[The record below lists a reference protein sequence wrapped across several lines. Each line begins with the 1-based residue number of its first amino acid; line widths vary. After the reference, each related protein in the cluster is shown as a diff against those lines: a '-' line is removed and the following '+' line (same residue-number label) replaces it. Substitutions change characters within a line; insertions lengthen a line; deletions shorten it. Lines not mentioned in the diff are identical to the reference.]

1 MAAVS
6 QIPMP
11 APLKTSSNLAVEWK
25 RFKGQWINYS
35 KAAKINR
42 EEKDC
47 QAAIFLA
54 CIGTDAYNIFTTME
68 FAEEGEKAD
77 PEKLIEAFEKHC
89 IGEVNEVYERYVFN
103 RRQQK
108 PGESFDTFVG
118 DLRRLVKS
126 CNCGR
131 VEDST
136 VRDRIVLG
144 IRDDATRKKL
154 LQTRKLDLARV
165 IDICRSAEVTTRHL
179 KTMTSPDEVH
189 ALRQQSRAPRTR
201 TKSRH
206 RRESSRLRNDSS
218 QSPSADMRDKSSRR
232 CRYCNQTHARSKQSC
247 PAYGQVCTKCS
258 KRNHFAVVCQSKS
271 NNTCEYLTE
280 ESLLSLDGVVDKRC
294 YSHVIVDGRRVK
306 FLLDCGST
314 VNLLPS
320 SILPSIGKRTSD
332 LRPPR
337 SSLRMFDRTEL
348 RTVGM
353 LTADLTHPRTKTV
366 ISVEFYVTEREE
378 PILGIDACRRL
389 DMLRI
394 VEENI
399 CEVVETSPSSRHTS
413 ARQPTADR
421 ITESDVFDRFGDL
434 FDGKLGLLE
443 GEVHL
448 EIDPNVAPVKMPL
461 RRIPVAMRDRV
472 EAELRKMVDDDVI
485 APVSRPTPWVSA
497 LLVVAK
503 QDGGIRICI
512 DPKPLNKALQMADLK
527 MVASADTIKKI
538 TIAAKEDDEYGC
550 LMRQIETGWPDT
562 VETLPTCLR
571 PYHTFADELS
581 VSCGLIFKGHR
592 FVVPLPVRPYF
603 LKRLHSAHIG
613 VNGCLR
619 RARET
624 VYWPGITTAIK
635 RIAEECAIC
644 ARYQQSNQKEPL
656 KSHPAPSRPFE
667 KVGVDIFTFENQDY
681 LMTVDYLS
689 GFFEVDRLPSKAVS
703 NNVYCL
709 RQHFSRHGLPL
720 EVVSDNSP
728 FASAEFRRFAE
739 RFDFIHTTSSPHYS
753 QSNGRV
759 ERAIQVIK
767 RLLRKCR
774 ETNEDPLLALLE
786 WRNCPSEQLS
796 PYSPNQIVFG
806 RRTRTLLPTADKLLD
821 TATSAAASTSLA
833 KAKMKQAEYYNRNAR
848 ERPSIPVGQT
858 VRVRFDDRPDWRKG
872 EIAKVLPHRS
882 YEVKF
887 EDGTV
892 RRRTSRH
899 VRFSDEK
906 PIIIDDEDSN
916 GAAPP
921 VAQPPVAQP
930 ATACDPGHNTNNNPT
945 AGTSERL
952 LPNMTRSGRIVR
964 RPSRYND

>member
-35 KAAKINR
+35 KAAKIIR
-42 EEKDC
+42 EEKNC

-103 RRQQK
+103 RRQQE

-118 DLRRLVKS
+118 DLQRLVKS
-126 CNCGR
+126 CGYGS

-154 LQTRKLDLARV
+154 LQTRKLDLARA
-165 IDICRSAEVTTRHL
+165 IDICRSAEVTTRQL

-206 RRESSRLRNDSS
+206 RREPSRLRNDSS

-280 ESLLSLDGVVDKRC
+280 KSLLSLDGVVDKRC

-413 ARQPTADR
+413 ARQPTAGQ
-421 ITESDVFDRFGDL
+421 ITGIDVFDRFGDL

-512 DPKPLNKALQMADLK
+512 DPKPLNKALQRSVYYMPTIDDVLPKLTNAKVFSTVDAKSAFWQLKLDDASSYLTTFETAYGRFRWLRMCYGISPAPEIFQARMHAALSGLNGIHCIADDILI
-527 MVASADTIKKI
+527 SGSGDTI
-538 TIAAKEDDEYGC
+538 DEAQ
-550 LMRQIETGWPDT
+550 LDHDRN
-562 VETLPTCLR
+562 
-571 PYHTFADELS
+571 
-581 VSCGLIFKGHR
+581 LI
-592 FVVPLPVRPYF
+592 
-603 LKRLHSAHIG
+603 
-613 VNGCLR
+613 
-619 RARET
+619 
-624 VYWPGITTAIK
+624 
-635 RIAEECAIC
+635 
-644 ARYQQSNQKEPL
+644 
-656 KSHPAPSRPFE
+656 
-667 KVGVDIFTFENQDY
+667 
-681 LMTVDYLS
+681 
-689 GFFEVDRLPSKAVS
+689 
-703 NNVYCL
+703 
-709 RQHFSRHGLPL
+709 
-720 EVVSDNSP
+720 
-728 FASAEFRRFAE
+728 
-739 RFDFIHTTSSPHYS
+739 
-753 QSNGRV
+753 
-759 ERAIQVIK
+759 
-767 RLLRKCR
+767 
-774 ETNEDPLLALLE
+774 ALLE
-786 WRNCPSEQLS
+786 RCRAKG
-796 PYSPNQIVFG
+796 I
-806 RRTRTLLPTADKLLD
+806 KLNRSKLRLNRQSTVYMGHELTSSGI
-821 TATSAAASTSLA
+821 TATPT
-833 KAKMKQAEYYNRNAR
+833 ENR
-848 ERPSIPVGQT
+848 GY
-858 VRVRFDDRPDWRKG
+858 K
-872 EIAKVLPHRS
+872 
-882 YEVKF
+882 
-887 EDGTV
+887 
-892 RRRTSRH
+892 
-899 VRFSDEK
+899 
-906 PIIIDDEDSN
+906 
-916 GAAPP
+916 
-921 VAQPPVAQP
+921 
-930 ATACDPGHNTNNNPT
+930 
-945 AGTSERL
+945 
-952 LPNMTRSGRIVR
+952 
-964 RPSRYND
+964 